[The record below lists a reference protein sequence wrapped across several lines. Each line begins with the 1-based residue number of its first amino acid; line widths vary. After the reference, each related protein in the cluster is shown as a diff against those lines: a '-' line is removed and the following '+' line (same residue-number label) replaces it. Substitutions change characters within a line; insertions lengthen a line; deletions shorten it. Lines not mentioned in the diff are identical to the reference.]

1 MAYWLYDIDNGVMES
16 IPNVLV
22 ENNLDCTQWDGDS
35 SWPFAASRAHLFG
48 VTEDGGFGSVSK
60 TELERRPAVR
70 KTVTDDISLTGF
82 DRQGENYPLWRDSM
96 CLEPECEKAFRIA
109 YTSRVLEHRVRI
121 NGETKVH
128 FTASINAGAG
138 ILSAMLVD
146 YGSLCRYSTEQRII
160 KEKGVVWGRNTDMKD
175 LVYFVR
181 EKQPSPYRVITRGCM
196 SAKNR
201 RNIYSIDEVKPGT
214 EYTFEFTMVPMDYT
228 LEIGH
233 QLGLIIYGAD
243 AEVTQR
249 PLTAREITVDENSI
263 QIEIPIVEA

>member
-1 MAYWLYDIDNGVMES
+1 
-16 IPNVLV
+16 
-22 ENNLDCTQWDGDS
+22 
-35 SWPFAASRAHLFG
+35 
-48 VTEDGGFGSVSK
+48 
-60 TELERRPAVR
+60 
-70 KTVTDDISLTGF
+70 
-82 DRQGENYPLWRDSM
+82 
-96 CLEPECEKAFRIA
+96 
-109 YTSRVLEHRVRI
+109 
-121 NGETKVH
+121 
-128 FTASINAGAG
+128 
-138 ILSAMLVD
+138 
-146 YGSLCRYSTEQRII
+146 
-160 KEKGVVWGRNTDMKD
+160 MKD